1 MVSCCGDADF
11 DGGGDGRREPGPLNF
26 FVTLFLKKNIQEHIR
41 KKMRKKRRKKRRNMT
56 LKS

>member
-26 FVTLFLKKNIQEHIR
+26 IVTLFLEDEEEEEEEEEEDD
-41 KKMRKKRRKKRRNMT
+41 
-56 LKS
+56 S